1 MSPFSHEHLFG
12 PGMDPIS
19 WISDDFIAYKLFGIP
34 SLKYYLRLQ
43 NEQTIFYLFQLRKQ
57 QKTFKNSM
65 NLLIA
70 LKLAVISPGL
80 IQLDH

>member
-1 MSPFSHEHLFG
+1 M
-12 PGMDPIS
+12 IC
-19 WISDDFIAYKLFGIP
+19 DF
-34 SLKYYLRLQ
+34 
-43 NEQTIFYLFQLRKQ
+43 NEQTTFYLFQLRKQ
-57 QKTFKNSM
+57 QKTFKNRM